1 MAREIGHFAHGE
13 LGIERRELDYRR
25 ASRPL
30 WVGYPSVIN
39 LFRAVF
45 SCSQSKKYQAGF
57 RIPKNF
63 WTPYATHY

>member
-30 WVGYPSVIN
+30 WVGYLSLFLWSV
-39 LFRAVF
+39 
-45 SCSQSKKYQAGF
+45 AGF
-57 RIPKNF
+57 VLSYLGLMRKEKE
-63 WTPYATHY
+63 